1 MKDRRE
7 IVSYLF
13 WGILSSA
20 LNVGLFQ
27 GLVMAGVDYRISN
40 VATLIVV
47 KVFCYVTNK
56 WFVFRTPYTGLGP
69 FLKEMVSFVLARGF
83 TFLLDFLGVML
94 LVEVMGADKFL
105 GKCVMTAVVVAVNY
119 ILSKRYVFRGNKGQD
134 RQQRPL

>member
-13 WGILSSA
+13 WGVLSSA

-27 GLVMAGVDYRISN
+27 GLVMAGMDYRISN
-40 VATLIVV
+40 VITLIVV
-47 KVFCYVTNK
+47 KIFCYVTNK

-69 FLKEMVSFVLARGF
+69 FLREMISFVLARGF

-94 LVEVMGADKFL
+94 LVEVMGAGKFV
-105 GKCVMTAVVVAVNY
+105 GKCVMTVVVVIVNY
-119 ILSKRYVFRGNKGQD
+119 ILSKCFVFRGGRKQD
-134 RQQRPL
+134 R